1 MHPSQS
7 HTTYP
12 DSPTPRLQSEYKRDS
27 PPPSQQY
34 IPYELWQ
41 SHPNSPYPT
50 SSLTIS
56 SVQYLSSL
64 PQPPATQAQSSC
76 PLNPVRG
83 RVAPE
88 SFNRLIIHR
97 SLVQDPRWGRG
108 RNARNP
114 NPLAYTH
121 GLREPVFRFKR
132 IGCMMLLSSHHESGN
147 W

>member
-56 SVQYLSSL
+56 SVQYPSSP

-76 PLNPVRG
+76 PLNPVRR

-121 GLREPVFRFKR
+121 GLREPVFRLKR
-132 IGCMMLLSSHHESGN
+132 ICCMVFLSSHHESGN